1 MIFRRVPV
9 QRLQHKQQRKT
20 GKTDRA
26 TTTRPAAV
34 ADQRQRV
41 PEFHMRGLFTVVP
54 TNDVSPLAL
63 RLSDMPSDWRE
74 SDAA

>member
-20 GKTDRA
+20 GNAGRA
-26 TTTRPAAV
+26 GATAPAANRE
-34 ADQRQRV
+34 QRQRV
-41 PEFHMRGLFTVVP
+41 PEFHMRGLFAVVP
-54 TNDVSPLAL
+54 TSDVSPLAL